1 MRRGSF
7 INQVGH
13 KSVRQMK
20 ISLLSQRILG
30 IVLILL
36 FGGCSQATSNTTGEP
51 VAGCDGQIYIDPAE
65 SPYVLPF
72 PPGQKYETGLTNCSS
87 SYHGAGEP
95 DQYAFDFD
103 MPVGTPFTAV
113 RAGTVYK
120 VVEDQP
126 SNGGGSGAGNYVIV
140 DHGDGTSALYYHSPK
155 DGIEVE
161 VGDEVAQ
168 GDVLGV
174 SGRSGLAGYPH
185 LHFIVVE
192 GEPTYPYDGRAISF
206 SNALPADVV
215 LKSYAE
221 YEAAVP

>member
-1 MRRGSF
+1 
-7 INQVGH
+7 
-13 KSVRQMK
+13 MK
-20 ISLLSQRILG
+20 NSLLRQILIG
-30 IVLILL
+30 LLMSFLI
-36 FGGCSQATSNTTGEP
+36 GGCSQATSSSIGNP
-51 VAGCDGQIYIDPAE
+51 VAGCDGQIYPDPAE
-65 SPYVLPF
+65 SPYMLPF
-72 PPGQKYETGLTNCSS
+72 PAGEKYETGLTNCSS

-103 MPVGTPFTAV
+103 MPVGTRFTAV

-126 SNGGGSGAGNYVIV
+126 SNGGGSGAGNYVVV
-140 DHGDGTSALYYHSPK
+140 DHGDGTYGLYYHSPK

-192 GEPTYPYDGRAISF
+192 GDPTYPYEGVAISF

-221 YEAAVP
+221 YEAAIP